1 MPRGGRSRGRSASP
15 IRLSAPPRTVASP
28 PARQQRSPVPVQ
40 QQPSMVGA
48 PAQSRGPGLLGQMAA
63 TAGGVAIGSAVGHAV
78 GHAMVGGSGGQ
89 SQPDVTYQE
98 QQPPQYQQQPMQQQN
113 QQPCSYELQQFL
125 HCAETQ
131 HDLALCDGFNEAL
144 RQCKF
149 SFGK

>member
-15 IRLSAPPRTVASP
+15 VRLSAPPRTVTAP
-28 PARQQRSPVPVQ
+28 RPQQRSPVPVQ
-40 QQPSMVGA
+40 QQPSMVGT
-48 PAQSRGPGLLGQMAA
+48 PGQSRSPGLFGQMAA

-78 GHAMVGGSGGQ
+78 GAAMTGGGGN

-98 QQPPQYQQQPMQQQN
+98 QQPMQQYQPVQQQN
-113 QQPCSYELQQFL
+113 QQNGACSYELQQFL

-131 HDLALCDGFNEAL
+131 HDLSLCDGFNEAL
-144 RQCKF
+144 RQCKL